1 MQNKLGMNLT
11 NYCYCLLVLF
21 LSACGTSNSSNHTE
35 TAEEHIDF
43 LSVGDGQIAILDETF
58 EPYFAQLQV
67 REIEAF
73 IQEKCPT
80 TQLDIAREHARKKFA
95 SAVVFFTAEEKAC
108 MTFVIQKIDEILT
121 KNQKHLMTKAPWKF
135 IKIDSWLCGGFAHTR
150 GEFIIISQKHIEH
163 LSKGWSDNM
172 TPEEEENLI
181 KRFGGLLVH
190 EKMHTL
196 QRRHKD
202 IFDVF
207 YRDHWNFVQA
217 KVQDDE
223 RITKHQVSNP
233 DAPIAEWLIPN
244 EVEPNQYYWV
254 RTLLKANDGIPV
266 MGRDFMDVVF
276 SVEKDGENYTVVNDS
291 LGEPKSMS
299 MDDFN
304 AYKNAFPVQ
313 RGLDHPNEI
322 TAYMFSEYFVALVE
336 EEEPFEELTDEAA
349 HNAQTFIEFLDTK
362 FH

>member
-1 MQNKLGMNLT
+1 MQNKLGVNLP
-11 NYCYCLLVLF
+11 NYCYGLLILLF
-21 LSACGTSNSSNHTE
+21 SACGTATDRNHNE
-35 TAEEHIDF
+35 TEHIDF
-43 LSVGDGQIAILDETF
+43 LSVEEGQVAILDETF
-58 EPYFAQLQV
+58 EPYFSQLQV

-73 IQEKCPT
+73 TQEKCPAT
-80 TQLDIAREHARKKFA
+80 NLDEAREHARKKFA
-95 SAVVFFTAEEKAC
+95 SAVVDFTTEEKAC

-121 KNQKHLMTKAPWKF
+121 ENQKTLMSEAPWKF

-163 LSKGWSDNM
+163 LSKGWSENM
-172 TPEEEENLI
+172 TLEEEENLV
-181 KRFGGLLVH
+181 KRFGALLVH

-196 QRRHKD
+196 QRRHKA

-217 KVQDDE
+217 KVQEDE
-223 RITKHQVSNP
+223 RIIKHQVSNP

-244 EVEPNQYYWV
+244 EAATNQYYWI

-276 SVEKDGENYTVVNDS
+276 SVEKDGDNYRVVNDS
-291 LGEPKSMS
+291 LGEPKSMA

-304 AYKNAFPVQ
+304 AYKNAYPVH

-336 EEEPFEELTDEAA
+336 QEAPFKELTDAA
-349 HNAQTFIEFLDTK
+349 ANNAQTFVEFLDKK